1 MKQNLVRGLLA
12 ATFAACTSAVG
23 TPVIAPRAS
32 STVIPVTVS
41 GNGMSVCVRSG
52 NLKLI
57 CLAFYQGT
65 ERFYIRGVDY
75 APGTKSFPSIHMQPL
90 TTDQV
95 VVLVRRRTQ
104 LQTVRAV
111 NETFQISPS
120 WESTPFVSIQ
130 SIIRPTMTLV

>member
-1 MKQNLVRGLLA
+1 MVCL
-12 ATFAACTSAVG
+12 
-23 TPVIAPRAS
+23 
-32 STVIPVTVS
+32 S
-41 GNGMSVCVRSG
+41 GVRSG

-57 CLAFYQGT
+57 SLAFYQGT

-75 APGTKSFPSIHMQPL
+75 APGTKSFPSIHLQLL

-111 NETFQISPS
+111 NEIFRISPS
-120 WESTPFVSIQ
+120 WVSTPFVSIQ